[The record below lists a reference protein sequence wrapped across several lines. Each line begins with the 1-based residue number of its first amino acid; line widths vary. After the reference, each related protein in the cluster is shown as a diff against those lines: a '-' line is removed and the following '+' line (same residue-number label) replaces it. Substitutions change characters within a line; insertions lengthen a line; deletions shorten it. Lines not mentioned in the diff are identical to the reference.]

1 MEIFSIMKRLILSIA
16 LILIA
21 AGYQNIG
28 ARQMAEKS
36 GRIHLKEIG
45 FLSGWGEG
53 YMEEG
58 KDNYEIVP
66 LTLRF
71 GFDLLDILPGEK
83 KKGSFDLLAE
93 PFVNPVVGPDSS
105 IEAGCNLLVKYAR
118 SLSDSIYPYV
128 EAGTGMIYVKEEME
142 RQTKG
147 WNFLLQCGLGLNYL
161 IRDDI
166 SLTAGYRYRHF
177 SNGGR
182 KHPNGGIDVNCFIA
196 GISYLY

>member
-1 MEIFSIMKRLILSIA
+1 MTNNMKRLILSVV

-21 AGYQNIG
+21 AGYQNIVAG
-28 ARQMAEKS
+28 EDAEKS
-36 GRIHLKEIG
+36 GGIHLKEIG

-53 YMEEG
+53 YLEEG
-58 KDNYEIVP
+58 KNDYEIVP

-71 GFDLLDILPGEK
+71 GFDLSGILPGMK
-83 KKGSFDLLAE
+83 KKDSFDLLAE

-118 SLSDSIYPYV
+118 SLSNSIHPYV

-142 RQTKG
+142 RQTNG
-147 WNFLLQCGLGLNYL
+147 WNFLLQCGLGLNYF

-182 KHPNGGIDVNCFIA
+182 KHPNGGVDVHCLIA
-196 GISYLY
+196 GVSYLY